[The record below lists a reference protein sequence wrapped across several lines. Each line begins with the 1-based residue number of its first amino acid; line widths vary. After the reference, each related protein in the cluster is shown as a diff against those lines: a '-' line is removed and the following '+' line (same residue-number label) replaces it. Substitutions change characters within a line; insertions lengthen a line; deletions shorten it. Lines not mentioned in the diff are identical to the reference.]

1 MTTSTSESSNSSF
14 FITRFFDEDM
24 KQDLST
30 MMDMV
35 REMYEDGR
43 KSNILREQLNSM
55 KEEKQFLSDRLKE
68 MEMQFHICQYELE
81 KDA

>member
-1 MTTSTSESSNSSF
+1 
-14 FITRFFDEDM
+14 M

-43 KSNILREQLNSM
+43 KSSILREQLNSVE
-55 KEEKQFLSDRLKE
+55 EEKQILSGKLQE
-68 MEMQFHICQYELE
+68 M
-81 KDA
+81 